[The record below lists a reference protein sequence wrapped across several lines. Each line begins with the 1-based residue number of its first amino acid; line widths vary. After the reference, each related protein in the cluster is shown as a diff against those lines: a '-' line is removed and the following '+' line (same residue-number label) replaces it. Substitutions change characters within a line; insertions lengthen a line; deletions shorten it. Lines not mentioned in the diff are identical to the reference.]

1 MGGNLVTICVTT
13 YNRRESLPLT
23 LKSILSQTYT
33 NIEVIIVDDYSTDG
47 TKKLVESKLLKLD
60 DRIRYIRHEKNK
72 GLAAGRNTAINSAK
86 GKYFTFCDDDDEW
99 DSNFLNLFVDAAKG
113 YDDEYVFCASSIS
126 NKISVFGIEASLK
139 KLLILGYTPP
149 VSSQFYITTTL
160 KRVGG
165 YDQNITSGV
174 DHDLWLNLASNNS
187 KIFWLNQNLVIVN
200 QVESV
205 NRITFNE
212 EKRIKGIEASLEIW
226 RKRMK
231 NSFNVVFFNCL
242 EKNYKYN
249 SHKKFMRSSLKNKAY
264 IQFLLHFY
272 QLPKYLFLL
281 DIKRYVANR
290 LNSEISLKFPVFFSC
305 GKEASNTDLEIKL
318 LEG

>member
-1 MGGNLVTICVTT
+1 
-13 YNRRESLPLT
+13 
-23 LKSILSQTYT
+23 
-33 NIEVIIVDDYSTDG
+33 VIIVDDYSTDG

-149 VSSQFYITTTL
+149 VASQFYITTTL

-187 KIFWLNQNLVIVN
+187 KIFWLNQNLVIAN

-205 NRITFNE
+205 NRITFNK
-212 EKRIKGIEASLEIW
+212 EKRIKGIETSLEIW

-305 GKEASNTDLEIKL
+305 EKEASNTDLEIKL
-318 LEG
+318 LER